1 MAKILSLVLSVVAVV
16 LVIQPSFIFGS
27 SSESTDNSTITLTE
41 KLHQFVRASKLLRRS
56 EELLYNVTL
65 PQPENDVETS
75 TTDEILGY
83 ILMILAGVSGAVD
96 TVIQKARLNSE
107 SPLVVTF
114 WASIVMT
121 VIPLVLCLITEL
133 ESLTFPTDL
142 NSILLVLGHL
152 FASALSLILTIRGVS
167 MTTAILITL
176 ALSMQIFFLI
186 ISQYTVLK
194 SIEPGKGNWIEI
206 LGAVTVFLAAI
217 IPPVWDV
224 FEAKANCN
232 VDSKS
237 DEVKEPLLK
246 SEQI

>member
-1 MAKILSLVLSVVAVV
+1 M
-16 LVIQPSFIFGS
+16 
-27 SSESTDNSTITLTE
+27 T
-41 KLHQFVRASKLLRRS
+41 
-56 EELLYNVTL
+56 
-65 PQPENDVETS
+65 
-75 TTDEILGY
+75 
-83 ILMILAGVSGAVD
+83 LAGVSGAVD

-121 VIPLVLCLITEL
+121 VIPLILCLITEP
-133 ESLTFPTDL
+133 ESLTFPTDI

-152 FASALSLILTIRGVS
+152 FASSLSLILTIRGVS

-206 LGAVTVFLAAI
+206 
-217 IPPVWDV
+217 
-224 FEAKANCN
+224 
-232 VDSKS
+232 
-237 DEVKEPLLK
+237 
-246 SEQI
+246 